1 MTSAP
6 VNGVGSFLDF
16 VGNRATQTTNMGAAG
31 SFGDVMS
38 KASGNQSQTDA
49 FGKSSTVSDAGR
61 SKIDA
66 SSRPGKEI
74 SKADTGKHTVKAE
87 DAAGKADEVIQKAG
101 KELVKEV
108 AEKLGVTEEEVVN
121 AMEELGFGM
130 EALLNADNLTQLV
143 LAISGEDSLALL
155 TNGELYGMV
164 QDLMQSLEGMKAQLA
179 NELGI
184 SPEELAKLI
193 EDSIA
198 AKQSD
203 AEQTEVNPLLQ
214 TKEEVGEET
223 QAKITV
229 TVESGD
235 ETVSLITDEKGNV
248 KQVENVVQKETA
260 EQGTGDN
267 AKQKS
272 GQENGA
278 EGKGQMMESSNP
290 ILDNMLQNKVQTAD
304 VNFEQTQVYMT
315 PDTNEIMNQILDYM
329 KIQLKPGMDQLT
341 MQLHPESLGTL
352 HVQITSKG
360 GEVTAQFQ
368 VQNEAVK
375 AAIESQLVELKDSL
389 KEQGIKVEAV
399 EVTVESHAFESNLWQ
414 GQGRDENASYQNNR
428 KTPRRI
434 NLNELSESL
443 EELEGEEEKLAAE
456 MMEVNGNTVDYTA

>member
-1 MTSAP
+1 
-6 VNGVGSFLDF
+6 
-16 VGNRATQTTNMGAAG
+16 
-31 SFGDVMS
+31 
-38 KASGNQSQTDA
+38 
-49 FGKSSTVSDAGR
+49 
-61 SKIDA
+61 
-66 SSRPGKEI
+66 
-74 SKADTGKHTVKAE
+74 
-87 DAAGKADEVIQKAG
+87 
-101 KELVKEV
+101 
-108 AEKLGVTEEEVVN
+108 
-121 AMEELGFGM
+121 
-130 EALLNADNLTQLV
+130 
-143 LAISGEDSLALL
+143 
-155 TNGELYGMV
+155 
-164 QDLMQSLEGMKAQLA
+164 MQSK
-179 NELGI
+179 
-184 SPEELAKLI
+184 SPVRK
-193 EDSIA
+193 
-198 AKQSD
+198 
-203 AEQTEVNPLLQ
+203 TE
-214 TKEEVGEET
+214 
-223 QAKITV
+223 
-229 TVESGD
+229 
-235 ETVSLITDEKGNV
+235 
-248 KQVENVVQKETA
+248 QKER
-260 EQGTGDN
+260 
-267 AKQKS
+267 
-272 GQENGA
+272 
-278 EGKGQMMESSNP
+278 ESSNP